1 MRTIKESSDQLN
13 PTTAGA
19 TGDNFQALGRI
30 RSPIDSVAL
39 AIATCG
45 VGYMP
50 IAPGTWGSAIGVAVY
65 LLFRVAS
72 LRLFTSAESAGWSLT
87 PLDAFRTTFILLIL
101 IALTI
106 TGIWAATRAERLL
119 GRKDPGPVVIDEVV
133 GQLITF
139 VFVPLNI
146 GMGGVMLGFLLFRF
160 FDIWKPYPIRRLES
174 LESGLGVMADDIVAG
189 VYAATAMSLL
199 TSLYLLF

>member
-1 MRTIKESSDQLN
+1 MRTIKDSSDELN
-13 PTTAGA
+13 PTAGA
-19 TGDNFQALGRI
+19 TSDNFQSLQRI

-50 IAPGTWGSAIGVAVY
+50 IAPGTWGSAIGVGVY
-65 LLFRVAS
+65 LLFRVVS
-72 LRLFTSAESAGWSLT
+72 LRIFTSAESAGWSLT

-106 TGIWAATRAERLL
+106 VGIWAATRAEPLL

-174 LESGLGVMADDIVAG
+174 LESGLGVVADDIVAG
-189 VYAATAMSLL
+189 VYAATTMSLL